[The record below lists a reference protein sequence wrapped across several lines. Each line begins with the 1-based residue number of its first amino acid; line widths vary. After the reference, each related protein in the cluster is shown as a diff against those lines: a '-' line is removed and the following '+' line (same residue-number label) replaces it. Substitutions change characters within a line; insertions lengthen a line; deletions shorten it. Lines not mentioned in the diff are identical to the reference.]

1 MKSPQGTQFRI
12 WATKRIQEYIVKGF
26 TMDDERLKQE
36 GASEVNINLNEGLVN
51 FSADNSKLELIKKAI
66 DDKGYEVVN

>member
-1 MKSPQGTQFRI
+1 
-12 WATKRIQEYIVKGF
+12 
-26 TMDDERLKQE
+26 MDDERLKQE

>member
-1 MKSPQGTQFRI
+1 MGDIISLK
-12 WATKRIQEYIVKGF
+12 VKGM
-26 TMDDERLKQE
+26 TCQHCSESVRRAVESVE
-36 GASEVNINLNEGLVN
+36 GASKVNINLNEGLVN